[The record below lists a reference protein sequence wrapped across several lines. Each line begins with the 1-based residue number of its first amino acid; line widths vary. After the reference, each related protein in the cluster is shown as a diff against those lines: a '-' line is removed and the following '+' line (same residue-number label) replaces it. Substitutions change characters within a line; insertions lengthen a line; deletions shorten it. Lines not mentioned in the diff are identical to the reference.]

1 MKDATLH
8 CPICR
13 AEKRENKR
21 YPRYVCSACAAK
33 VEDEA
38 GRRLEITNA
47 NSGDGIRIVYAA
59 TGEVRSS
66 RECFVQSI
74 RCWAQEAH
82 FGGVVI
88 QPCDET
94 GKTA

>member
-1 MKDATLH
+1 MEDATQH

-13 AEKRENKR
+13 SEMRENKR
-21 YPRYVCSACAAK
+21 YPRCLCGGCAAK

-47 NSGDGIRIVYAA
+47 NAGDGIRISYAV
-59 TGEVRSS
+59 TGEERVS
-66 RECFVQSI
+66 RECFVQGV

-88 QPCDET
+88 QAFDET
-94 GKTA
+94 KKTA

>member
-1 MKDATLH
+1 MEDATLH

-13 AEKRENKR
+13 SEKRENKR
-21 YPRYVCSACAAK
+21 YPRYLCGGCAAN

-47 NSGDGIRIVYAA
+47 NSGDGIRISYAA
-59 TGEVRSS
+59 TGEERMS
-66 RECFVQSI
+66 RECFVQGV

-88 QPCDET
+88 QAFDET
-94 GKTA
+94 EKTA